1 MCLNLNVLDI
11 IQKLSNHPIHII
23 TEDKKPSPSAF
34 IPFCAYGSNTLMM
47 AQRVKHFHTPVC
59 NSFKAK
65 IFNNQLCYE
74 VDVNRMVS
82 RQNITKEQ
90 EQESLKIGLT
100 FLMDY
105 NEDRQGD
112 YNDKTDVKKEEDF
125 VDNLGIHSIESSVI
139 KHVFI

>member
-1 MCLNLNVLDI
+1 MCLNLDVLDI
-11 IQKLSNHPIHII
+11 IQKLSNHPVHII

-74 VDVNRMVS
+74 VDVNRIV
-82 RQNITKEQ
+82 RKQNITKKQ
-90 EQESLKIGLT
+90 E
-100 FLMDY
+100 
-105 NEDRQGD
+105 QGD
-112 YNDKTDVKKEEDF
+112 YNDKTDKKKEEDF
-125 VDNLGIHSIESSVI
+125 VDNLGMHSPLN
-139 KHVFI
+139 HQ

>member
-1 MCLNLNVLDI
+1 M

-34 IPFCAYGSNTLMM
+34 IPFCAYGRNTLMM
-47 AQRVKHFHTPVC
+47 GHRVKHFHTPVC

-82 RQNITKEQ
+82 RQNLTKEQ

-105 NEDRQGD
+105 NEDRQLYSD
-112 YNDKTDVKKEEDF
+112 NESIHMTSEYFVNDLGRYLLLN
-125 VDNLGIHSIESSVI
+125 DNSRSE
-139 KHVFI
+139 

>member
-1 MCLNLNVLDI
+1 MMGSKVKQFHN
-11 IQKLSNHPIHII
+11 PI
-23 TEDKKPSPSAF
+23 
-34 IPFCAYGSNTLMM
+34 
-47 AQRVKHFHTPVC
+47 C

-65 IFNNQLCYE
+65 MFNNQLCYE
-74 VDVNRMVS
+74 VDVSRMVDKD

-112 YNDKTDVKKEEDF
+112 YQDETIKTDERDEDF
-125 VDNLGIHSIESSVI
+125 VDNLGKVA
-139 KHVFI
+139 FL